1 VLKSTVT
8 ASNVMLDAEGL
19 VQKYDALVALQRTI
33 VRKIVSVVIDKLIC
47 LTALTLM
54 ISVAKQIHSCLIE
67 SL

>member
-19 VQKYDALVALQRTI
+19 FQKYDALVALQRTI